1 LEEAVCDN
9 GVDEA
14 VDSAM
19 WPASDITAVG
29 GVGDVTSATGTGD
42 MTTGFGDSMGPQ
54 GDVTATAAAN
64 VDKPTTVS
72 GVVDEAEVSGDG
84 TVTTNSG
91 ATETT
96 DTGDVTGVFLRL
108 RLPFP
113 GQIDTNAKVPET

>member
-1 LEEAVCDN
+1 MEEAVCDN

-72 GVVDEAEVSGDG
+72 GVVDEAE
-84 TVTTNSG
+84 
-91 ATETT
+91 
-96 DTGDVTGVFLRL
+96 GVKRWNRDNKFWRD
-108 RLPFP
+108 R
-113 GQIDTNAKVPET
+113 NHRHR

>member
-1 LEEAVCDN
+1 MTDLRLDGSFFEAVGDNGDSSLEEAVCDN

-64 VDKPTTVS
+64 VDKPTMAP
-72 GVVDEAEVSGDG
+72 GAVDEAVSGDG
-84 TVTTNSG
+84 TVTSSG

-96 DTGDVTGVFLRL
+96 DTGDYN
-108 RLPFP
+108 
-113 GQIDTNAKVPET
+113 ICI